1 MESNNVFVGVEPIPH
16 FGIYEKEDYK
26 MMGKLFYHKMN
37 GFFSSA
43 TGFLPN
49 SLKNCL
55 ANLEEQ
61 EKKKELCFK
70 SKKAVIQ
77 YFDGSVFKSSERL
90 MNHSSM
96 IICF

>member
-1 MESNNVFVGVEPIPH
+1 MEPNNVFVGVEPIPH
-16 FGIYEKEDYK
+16 FGIYEKDDYK
-26 MMGKLFYHKMN
+26 MMGKLFYHKMD

-43 TGFLPN
+43 TSFLPY

-61 EKKKELCFK
+61 ERKKELCFL

-77 YFDGSVFKSSERL
+77 YFDGSVFKTNERFL
-90 MNHSSM
+90 NHSSLIM
-96 IICF
+96 CF